1 MSVPQSSRLQV
12 TVPQG
17 SSSQLAAM
25 YSVAAANTRPSN
37 RRRVFYCRGFN
48 NYLYYF
54 WGFQIINIV

>member
-37 RRRVFYCRGFN
+37 RGGCFTVAAN

-54 WGFQIINIV
+54 GGFQIISIV